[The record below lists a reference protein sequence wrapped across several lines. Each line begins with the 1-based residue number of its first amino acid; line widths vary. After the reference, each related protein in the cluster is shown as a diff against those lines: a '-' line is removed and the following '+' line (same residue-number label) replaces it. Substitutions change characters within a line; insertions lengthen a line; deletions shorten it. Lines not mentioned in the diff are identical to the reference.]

1 MLAKTREIVPNCAE
15 KCSISKGSD
24 EFDLTKMMQRSNV
37 QLPSNLEGHRLDARR
52 IMLHSDQARF
62 DNSKAVCSNP
72 RHKRENFAVTLQNL
86 WLNELRLA
94 LI

>member
-1 MLAKTREIVPNCAE
+1 
-15 KCSISKGSD
+15 
-24 EFDLTKMMQRSNV
+24 MMQRSNV
-37 QLPSNLEGHRLDARR
+37 QVPSNPEGHRLGARLMMPH
-52 IMLHSDQARF
+52 IDQARF

-94 LI
+94 SI